1 MKKLTTLLLS
11 SFLLVGAVACSET
24 AKTTS
29 NAPNST
35 EQTGEAPDANETK
48 TAQDDASSTVRKNQ
62 LESDTRAREQR
73 NDVTGGDVDRAD
85 GDLASEVRNKLES
98 NLPASQL
105 TVEAKDGMVTVN
117 GTVPSQDQL
126 GKIEPLAKEIKG
138 VQGVDVKATVA
149 Q

>member
-29 NAPNST
+29 NAPNTT
-35 EQTGEAPDANETK
+35 EKTGEAPDANDTK

-73 NDVTGGDVDRAD
+73 NDATGGDVDRAD

-105 TVEAKDGMVTVN
+105 TVEAKDGMVTIN

-138 VQGVDVKATVA
+138 VQGVNVKATVA